1 MPNWCETAIKVK
13 GYKPEVDEFIRI
25 LNADYDYSSMEF
37 SHIPHLFRVFYV
49 EELEYYIIPKT
60 DNIVVAELYC
70 DCAWSAYSCM
80 FPGEHT
86 YYDSLKN
93 RLSHFYGTNIIDLSK
108 NLRLDIEIITKEPV
122 MLFQEHYRIING
134 DLVLEKEFSFD
145 LDYIDGYDN
154 YQDYKKEYQ
163 DTKLTEDEFN
173 NAKRNGEDYI
183 EHLAVEMD
191 AFQMP
196 DGMIEM
202 CTKK

>member
-49 EELEYYIIPKT
+49 EELEYYIIPKS

-108 NLRLDIEIITKEPV
+108 NLRLDIEIITKEPG

-145 LDYIDGYDN
+145 LDHIDGYDN